1 MLHFLKKLFIKNYTG
16 NSITEDRRSESDE
29 WFTPKSANELLDSPT
44 RKRLISL
51 IWQRVS
57 LDQKRFDD
65 LYMSVIKN
73 YVEIVQLLP
82 ASESHHHSYIG
93 GMIDHGLEVANYAL
107 KLRQSHLLGSY
118 AEDIPRQ
125 AQAWS
130 ASVVYGALLH
140 DIGKVVVDIN
150 VEMNNGDTWYPW
162 QQNLNLPYRF
172 SYRTD
177 RDYSLHPCAAA
188 LMIKRILPDECI
200 TWLSQFPELFKLF
213 ISLCSGHTEKAGVL
227 AEIIQK
233 ADMFSVSNNLGGDP
247 TKILSK
253 PVSLVSKII
262 ISIRYLIES
271 ELKLNGLRAC
281 DGWFDGNDVWVISKS
296 FTDRIR
302 ANLLQNGITELPN
315 DNAKIFNI
323 LREHGL
329 AVANGEK
336 TIWSCKIESESGW
349 VAEKLTLIRIP
360 VNVAFNNISNA
371 PEPFKGSIIPVDLNS
386 KQDEVE
392 SMTEAEKSEAKF
404 IVNDDKDSAMQNTIF
419 NLFSNDDIS
428 VGNNNGKCA
437 NAGNES
443 LEANNTANSEI
454 QVINNI
460 SNEISET
467 KTVANEDIQKYD
479 TLKETNNM
487 TNNEIQGFDNT
498 SNEISET
505 KNIVND
511 DIQEYYTSKET
522 NDTIHDNPF
531 FKWIRRQIINKNL
544 PVNNQNAC
552 IHTVDDKIFMVTPK
566 IFKKYSLYING
577 NSDDSNWKLY
587 QREFQ
592 SFKIH
597 IKFSDEGFNIWK
609 CLISGKRKSNACI
622 KGYLIDNKTL
632 FAIENNFPNN
642 PHLTLIHDINIY
654 KNT

>member
-1 MLHFLKKLFIKNYTG
+1 MFHFLRKIFIKNNTG
-16 NSITEDRRSESDE
+16 NCITEDRRSELDE

-44 RKRLISL
+44 RKRLVSL

-150 VEMNNGDTWYPW
+150 VEMNNGEIWYPW

-177 RDYSLHPCAAA
+177 RDYSLHPCAAV
-188 LMIKRILPDECI
+188 LMIKRILPNECI

-271 ELKLNGLRAC
+271 ELKLNGLKAC

-349 VAEKLTLIRIP
+349 IAEKLTLIRIP
-360 VNVAFNNISNA
+360 VNVAFNNIANA

-386 KQDEVE
+386 KQDEAEAEPITEVE
-392 SMTEAEKSEAKF
+392 LITEAERSEAKL
-404 IVNDDKDSAMQNTIF
+404 IVNDDKDSVMQNTIF
-419 NLFSNDDIS
+419 NLFTNDDIS
-428 VGNNNGKCA
+428 VGNN
-437 NAGNES
+437 
-443 LEANNTANSEI
+443 
-454 QVINNI
+454 
-460 SNEISET
+460 
-467 KTVANEDIQKYD
+467 VANDDIQEYD
-479 TLKETNNM
+479 TSKETSNM
-487 TNNEIQGFDNT
+487 AN
-498 SNEISET
+498 NEISET
-505 KNIVND
+505 KNIAND
-511 DIQEYYTSKET
+511 DI
-522 NDTIHDNPF
+522 IHDNPF
-531 FKWIRRQIINKNL
+531 FKWIRSQIINKNL

-566 IFKKYSLYING
+566 IFQKYSLYING
-577 NSDDSNWKLY
+577 NSDGSNWKLY

-592 SFKIH
+592 SLKIH

-632 FAIENNFPNN
+632 FAIEKNFPNN
-642 PHLTLIHDINIY
+642 PHLTLIHDLNIY
-654 KNT
+654 KNI